1 MNDIKQIIVL
11 RSDLKNKQGQKVRSG
26 KLMAQVAHAS
36 MAFMSNRIR
45 RYIYDAEIPIE
56 EFSAPQLLWIED
68 LFTKVCLKVDS
79 EEELLDIHQKAIE
92 EGLEVHLITDS
103 GLTEFDK
110 PTNTCLAI
118 GPDYSERIGKITGHL
133 SLF

>member
-1 MNDIKQIIVL
+1 MPDIKQIIVI

-45 RYIYDAEIPIE
+45 KYIYDSEIPIE
-56 EFSAPQLLWIED
+56 DFTAPQLLWIEN

-79 EEELLDIHQKAIE
+79 EKELLDIYEKAKE
-92 EGLEVHLITDS
+92 EGLEVHLIKDS
-103 GLTEFDK
+103 GLTEFSE
-110 PTNTCLAI
+110 PTFTCVGI
-118 GPDYSERIGKITGHL
+118 GPDYSDKISKVTGHL